1 MSIFSLPFRKS
12 KVERLFEKSRAD
24 YENACKKKTFSS
36 TLSFRIKLAK
46 RAKANID
53 KSFIEAAT
61 QIEKYENLKEI
72 YYEAELSVS
81 DLAAP
86 VWKTP
91 YQLIKSDSGV
101 IVSFIPDDYSKEV
114 FSLARAYQICQ
125 ISAGKA
131 TLIANNIISNI
142 CSELN
147 VNMPINVLEF
157 VASSEDENKSIETP
171 GKGLGHEALSTIKE
185 N

>member
-1 MSIFSLPFRKS
+1 MGIFNLSSRKS
-12 KVERLFEKSRAD
+12 KLERLFEKSRAD
-24 YENACKKKTFSS
+24 YEDACKKKTFSS
-36 TLSFRIKLAK
+36 TLTFRIKLAR

-61 QIEKYENLKEI
+61 QTEKYENLKEI
-72 YYEAELSVS
+72 YYEAELSGD
-81 DLAAP
+81 DLVAP

-91 YQLIKSDSGV
+91 YQLIKSDNGV

-114 FSLARAYQICQ
+114 FSLARAYQTCQ
-125 ISAGKA
+125 ISAGKTA
-131 TLIANNIISNI
+131 LIAESIMSNI

-147 VNMPINVLEF
+147 VNMPISVLQF
-157 VASSEDENKSIETP
+157 IASSKDENEPSETSDR
-171 GKGLGHEALSTIKE
+171 GSDHDALSTTKE